1 MCGLFWITTQAGVP
15 RCRLSTPLHLQAMN
29 APSRIL
35 ALRELEVPPS
45 FRPLRVKTCSCS
57 ELVENSLPR
66 PHLAGRYLAA
76 NFDVTQADVPR
87 KPSECL
93 TSETPFPS
101 HVPCSHIGRMLSTHV
116 LSFVIAGSTTGTTC
130 SRTTTSR
137 SVTLVQDALTATH
150 LSVFTRARRNRASS
164 PRPSR
169 PA

>member
-1 MCGLFWITTQAGVP
+1 MSTCESARAFVCHGSRARVNLLATGERRVPAIVRNLFFFAGHEH
-15 RCRLSTPLHLQAMN
+15 SFAE
-29 APSRIL
+29 RIL

-76 NFDVTQADVPR
+76 NFDVTHADVPR
-87 KPSECL
+87 KLSECR

-101 HVPCSHIGRMLSTHV
+101 HGPCSHVGRMLSTHV
-116 LSFVIAGSTTGTTC
+116 LSVVIAGSTSTVTTC

-137 SVTLVQDALTATH
+137 SQ
-150 LSVFTRARRNRASS
+150 R
-164 PRPSR
+164 
-169 PA
+169 